1 MDQEE
6 CQALPSSW
14 EMDRNMQWCPTLW
27 FPSVWSPLPVMQV
40 FEEIVSVLLDL
51 SSQVWKTEN
60 FLWEKC
66 ALIMRG

>member
-6 CQALPSSW
+6 CKALPSSW

-51 SSQVWKTEN
+51 SSPSLEN
-60 FLWEKC
+60 
-66 ALIMRG
+66 